1 MLGDVADVRGSTGW
15 ISLNGKTLKGN
26 AEKSVLRQHLWPY
39 RFALA

>member
-15 ISLNGKTLKGN
+15 ISLNGKILKGN